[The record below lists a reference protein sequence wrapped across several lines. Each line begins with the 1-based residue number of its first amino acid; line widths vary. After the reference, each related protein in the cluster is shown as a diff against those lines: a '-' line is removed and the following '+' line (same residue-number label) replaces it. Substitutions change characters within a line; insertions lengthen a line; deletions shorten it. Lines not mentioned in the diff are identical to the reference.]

1 MIEPVQIETATLGER
16 EKSFLIAELSANH
29 DRDLDLALKL
39 VDIAADS
46 GWDCIKFQ
54 TYNADSLTVPSSH
67 SSMKIDKVWG
77 TDNLYD
83 LYNSAGMP
91 MEFHAPLFEKARDRG
106 LIPFTSIYDPRDLD
120 FVEGLGCA
128 VYKIASFEM
137 TFDDLLIAVAGT
149 GKPIIMSTGMANLA
163 EVDHAMEVLDKHGAG
178 PVVLLHCVSS
188 YPAPVEEVNL
198 ASMATLRD
206 RFGRHVGFSDHTIGP
221 QVALTAAAMGAV
233 AIEKHFTDDMTRPG
247 PDHRF
252 SATPDVLRE
261 IADGVRLVHTAQGSP
276 AKDTAAA
283 EAGNRAAFRR
293 SAFAL
298 RDLKAGERLTPADYR
313 FVRPNAGVPVS
324 DAPALIDR
332 VLARDVARHDP
343 ITYDDLAPR

>member
-1 MIEPVQIETATLGER
+1 MIDPVQIEHVTLGEGL
-16 EKSFLIAELSANH
+16 KPFLIAELSANH
-29 DRDLDLALKL
+29 DRDLDLALRL
-39 VDIAADS
+39 VDIAAEA
-46 GWDCIKFQ
+46 GWDCVKFQ
-54 TYNADSLTVPSSH
+54 TYDADTLTVPSTH
-67 SSMKIDKVWG
+67 SSMKIDPVWG

-91 MEFHAPLFEKARDRG
+91 MEFHAPLFERARERG
-106 LIPFTSIYDPRDLD
+106 LVPFTSVYDPRDME

-137 TFDDLLIAVAGT
+137 TFDDLLIEVAAT
-149 GKPIIMSTGMANLA
+149 GKPIIMSTGMANLG
-163 EVDHAMEVLDKHGAG
+163 EVDHAMEVLDKHRAG

-206 RFGRHVGFSDHTIGP
+206 RFARHVGFSDHTIGAD
-221 QVALTAAAMGAV
+221 VAVMAAAMGAV

-252 SATPDVLRE
+252 SATPEILRD
-261 IADGVRLVHTAQGSP
+261 IAQRVDLLQTMRGTAS
-276 AKDTAAA
+276 KDTATA
-283 EAGNRAAFRR
+283 EATNRAAFRR

-298 RDLKAGERLTPADYR
+298 RDLKAGEVLGWGDYR

-324 DAPALIDR
+324 DKPALIDR
-332 VLARDVARHDP
+332 RLARDVKQYDP

>member
-1 MIEPVQIETATLGER
+1 MIEPVQIEKFTLGEG

-39 VDIAADS
+39 VDIAADA

-83 LYNSAGMP
+83 LYNNAGMP
-91 MEFHAPLFEKARDRG
+91 MEFHEPLFAKARDRG
-106 LIPFTSIYDPRDLD
+106 LIPFTSIYDPRDLEL
-120 FVEGLGCA
+120 VEGLDCA

-137 TFDDLLIAVAGT
+137 TFDDLLIAVAQT
-149 GKPIIMSTGMANLA
+149 GKPIIMSTGMANLG
-163 EVDHAMEVLDKHGAG
+163 EVDHAMEVLDKHGSG

-188 YPAPVEEVNL
+188 YPAPVEDVNL
-198 ASMATLRD
+198 ASMATLRE
-206 RFGRHVGFSDHTIGP
+206 RFNRHVGFSDHTIGAG
-221 QVALTAAAMGAV
+221 VAITAAAMGAV

-252 SATPDVLRE
+252 SATPDILRE
-261 IADGVRLVHTAQGSP
+261 IAEGVKLVHIARGSA
-276 AKDTAAA
+276 AKETAAA
-283 EAGNRAAFRR
+283 EQGNRDAFRR

-298 RDLKAGERLTPADYR
+298 RDLKAGEVLTPADYR

-324 DAPALIDR
+324 DKPALIDR
-332 VLARDVARHDP
+332 ALARDVKRYDP
-343 ITYDDLAPR
+343 ITYEDLAPR

>member
-1 MIEPVQIETATLGER
+1 MIDPIQIEHVTLGEGL
-16 EKSFLIAELSANH
+16 KPFLIAELSANH

-39 VDIAADS
+39 VDIAADA
-46 GWDCIKFQ
+46 GWDCVKFQ
-54 TYNADSLTVPSSH
+54 TYDADTLTVPSKH
-67 SSMKIDKVWG
+67 ASMKIDPVWG

-91 MEFHAPLFEKARDRG
+91 MEFHAPLFARARERG
-106 LIPFTSIYDPRDLD
+106 LVPFTSVYDPRDME
-120 FVEGLGCA
+120 FVESLGCA

-137 TFDDLLIAVAGT
+137 TFDDLLIEVAAT
-149 GKPIIMSTGMANLA
+149 GKPIIMSTGMANLG

-206 RFGRHVGFSDHTIGP
+206 RFARHIGFSDHTVGP
-221 QVALTAAAMGAV
+221 DVAATAAAMGAV

-252 SATPDVLRE
+252 SATPEILHE
-261 IADGVRLVHTAQGSP
+261 IAQRVEMLQIARGS
-276 AKDTAAA
+276 ATKDTAEA
-283 EAGNRAAFRR
+283 EADNRAAFRR

-298 RDLKAGERLTPADYR
+298 RDLKVGEVLAYGDYR

-324 DAPALIDR
+324 DKPALINR
-332 VLARDVARHDP
+332 RLARDVKQYDP
-343 ITYDDLAPR
+343 IFYEDLAPR

>member
-1 MIEPVQIETATLGER
+1 MIEPVQIEKFTLGEG

-39 VDIAADS
+39 VDIAADA

-83 LYNSAGMP
+83 LYNNAGMP
-91 MEFHAPLFEKARDRG
+91 MEFHEPLFAKARDRG
-106 LIPFTSIYDPRDLD
+106 LIPFTSIYDPRDLE
-120 FVEGLGCA
+120 FVEGLDCA

-137 TFDDLLIAVAGT
+137 TFDDLLIAVAQT
-149 GKPIIMSTGMANLA
+149 GKPIIMSTGMANLG
-163 EVDHAMEVLDKHGAG
+163 EVDHAMEVLDKHGSG

-188 YPAPVEEVNL
+188 YPAPVEDVNL
-198 ASMATLRD
+198 ASMATLRE
-206 RFGRHVGFSDHTIGP
+206 RFNRHVGFSDHTIGAG
-221 QVALTAAAMGAV
+221 VAITAAAMGAV

-252 SATPDVLRE
+252 SATPDILRE
-261 IADGVRLVHTAQGSP
+261 IAEGVKLVHIARGSA
-276 AKDTAAA
+276 AKETAAA
-283 EAGNRAAFRR
+283 EQGNRDAFRR

-298 RDLKAGERLTPADYR
+298 RDLKAGEVLTPADYR

-324 DAPALIDR
+324 DKPALIDR
-332 VLARDVARHDP
+332 ALARDVKRYDP
-343 ITYDDLAPR
+343 ITYEDLAPR

>member
-1 MIEPVQIETATLGER
+1 MIEPVQIENFTLGEG

-39 VDIAADS
+39 VDIAADA

-83 LYNSAGMP
+83 LYNNAGMP
-91 MEFHAPLFEKARDRG
+91 MEFHEPLFAKARDRG
-106 LIPFTSIYDPRDLD
+106 LIPFTSIYDPRDLE
-120 FVEGLGCA
+120 FVEGLDCA

-137 TFDDLLIAVAGT
+137 TFDDLLIAVAQT

-163 EVDHAMEVLDKHGAG
+163 EVDHAMEVLDKHGSG

-188 YPAPVEEVNL
+188 YPAPVEDVNL

-206 RFGRHVGFSDHTIGP
+206 RFKRHVGFSDHTIGP
-221 QVALTAAAMGAV
+221 GVAITAAAMGAV
-233 AIEKHFTDDMTRPG
+233 AIEKHFTDDMTRSG

-261 IADGVRLVHTAQGSP
+261 IAEGVRLAHIARGSIG
-276 AKDTAAA
+276 KDTAAA
-283 EAGNRAAFRR
+283 EQGNRDAFRR

-298 RDLKAGERLTPADYR
+298 RDLTAGAVLTPADYR

-324 DAPALIDR
+324 DKPALIDR
-332 VLARDVARHDP
+332 ALARDVRQYDP